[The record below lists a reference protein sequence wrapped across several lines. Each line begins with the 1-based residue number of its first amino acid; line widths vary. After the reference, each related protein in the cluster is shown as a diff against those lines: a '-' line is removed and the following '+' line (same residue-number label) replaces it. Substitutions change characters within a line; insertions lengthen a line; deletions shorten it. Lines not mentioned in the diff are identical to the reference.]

1 MSLRYDRS
9 WNSVVIVCDQCPHW
23 SAVRLTMIDAYT
35 AGEAHEVSVHGVPVT
50 IADNARTLYERRHAA
65 HS

>member
-23 SAVRLTMIDAYT
+23 SAVRLTMPAAYE
-35 AGEAHEVSVHGVPVT
+35 AGEAHEVSVHGVEPT
-50 IADNARTLYERRHAA
+50 AARAARRLYEKRHAA
-65 HS
+65 HA